1 MDREFNQ
8 AADFVFPGVGAG
20 IHSSANPFRRALDG
34 GSPGGDSPQGET
46 PDPTESSDPPPP
58 SPNPPSGDE
67 GPSPGG
73 NDPAPQTPGE
83 GEQDPRWSF
92 LVVGSLNAEDQL
104 QVSRGS
110 RNSDGRL
117 SLEDGTSVA
126 VLSSVVGIPSRIQV
140 FAEREMTVSVD
151 FNGDGVKDLVIARRN
166 ALGSTIEV
174 QLASPGSERFV
185 QSLQAFLFLQLVEGL
200 AVFDVNSNGKPN
212 IVLKTTKNPNLLVY
226 EQVGEELR
234 YMRELGLS
242 VDPFL
247 LVNTRET
254 RSIGARRF
262 LHVQNRTLERNV
274 FFNSQFPGVYFNG
287 RPATYRS
294 SRVIELE
301 AEPGRSAEQ
310 IVMLEYAD
318 AVVLLLKASGG
329 EFTFLGAFD
338 VSGRIPTI
346 VWGDYLGRGASQ
358 LIYLP

>member
-1 MDREFNQ
+1 MDQQQSTQSNNRGGSSFGRFLGIVLTFGLIVSFPVFSYLTPEIRYLLIPTSPSVQEIDPQSVSDGPAGAGFYRREAVNRSGSSGDRRSLTGSSARAFDSTRSTSSVRPSPLRQRAQSGTRTGAGGPGAASSTAGPAQDAGGAGTGSALPSGAAQAFERMDREFNQ

-92 LVVGSLNAEDQL
+92 LVVGALNAEDQL

-140 FAEREMTVSVD
+140 FAEREMAVSAD

-166 ALGSTIEV
+166 A
-174 QLASPGSERFV
+174 
-185 QSLQAFLFLQLVEGL
+185 
-200 AVFDVNSNGKPN
+200 
-212 IVLKTTKNPNLLVY
+212 
-226 EQVGEELR
+226 
-234 YMRELGLS
+234 
-242 VDPFL
+242 
-247 LVNTRET
+247 
-254 RSIGARRF
+254 
-262 LHVQNRTLERNV
+262 
-274 FFNSQFPGVYFNG
+274 
-287 RPATYRS
+287 
-294 SRVIELE
+294 
-301 AEPGRSAEQ
+301 
-310 IVMLEYAD
+310 
-318 AVVLLLKASGG
+318 
-329 EFTFLGAFD
+329 
-338 VSGRIPTI
+338 
-346 VWGDYLGRGASQ
+346 
-358 LIYLP
+358 